1 MSRLKEVFLVL
12 SFIFA
17 GIFLIYTLSLNN
29 GLTETGKV
37 TLDLDLN
44 YQEGQA
50 LQGTLKLSLK
60 EGELIPVD
68 SKIILENSGE
78 SFEYSMDE
86 LVSESP
92 ITGNF
97 YIEGKNLSGA
107 GEGFGLEGEKI
118 TYPRVYFKLN
128 ILPEESNVKAEEE
141 ISEEQSNE
149 EISQDETPSNE
160 NETAVDSETQES
172 SASQSVEKGETTSE
186 NIETTTTTNG
196 ETEITAESSTE
207 TTNVQEVSEVQATS
221 TESKKEEKR
230 EKEEKKEEKSE
241 EKSESKSEEATPIT
255 GGFILDFSRGIFN
268 IFLRL
273 TGQASLET
281 ENPVEGDVSQGEEFT
296 YKLNPRQTANIIPGS
311 VRTES
316 KKISDD
322 NVNIKIDVS
331 NAIVTTSY
339 FEKESGF
346 GEEYLGDNEK
356 EISIDITKLN
366 FTPKEGGLSIRLVN
380 GEEEILI
387 LITNVAEGNIS
398 SSATTEINETSLEF
412 EIQSSSELTDE
423 ERKIILSKLGNSTT
437 LKVTKAEK
445 TKEGF
450 FVRMEIGNYWIEHYY
465 PTTSDLEF
473 TENFDI
479 DKVRFLKDLA
489 RELSQTSSSRE
500 QIEGLIGDVEF

>member
-172 SASQSVEKGETTSE
+172 SASQSVEKGE
-186 NIETTTTTNG
+186 
-196 ETEITAESSTE
+196 
-207 TTNVQEVSEVQATS
+207 
-221 TESKKEEKR
+221 
-230 EKEEKKEEKSE
+230 KKEEKSE

-380 GEEEILI
+380 GEE
-387 LITNVAEGNIS
+387 
-398 SSATTEINETSLEF
+398 
-412 EIQSSSELTDE
+412 
-423 ERKIILSKLGNSTT
+423 
-437 LKVTKAEK
+437 
-445 TKEGF
+445 
-450 FVRMEIGNYWIEHYY
+450 
-465 PTTSDLEF
+465 
-473 TENFDI
+473 
-479 DKVRFLKDLA
+479 
-489 RELSQTSSSRE
+489 
-500 QIEGLIGDVEF
+500 

>member
-128 ILPEESNVKAEEE
+128 ILPEESN
-141 ISEEQSNE
+141 
-149 EISQDETPSNE
+149 
-160 NETAVDSETQES
+160 
-172 SASQSVEKGETTSE
+172 
-186 NIETTTTTNG
+186 
-196 ETEITAESSTE
+196 
-207 TTNVQEVSEVQATS
+207 
-221 TESKKEEKR
+221 KKEKKQ
-230 EKEEKKEEKSE
+230 EKEKKKKEKSE

-346 GEEYLGDNEK
+346 GE
-356 EISIDITKLN
+356 
-366 FTPKEGGLSIRLVN
+366 
-380 GEEEILI
+380 
-387 LITNVAEGNIS
+387 
-398 SSATTEINETSLEF
+398 
-412 EIQSSSELTDE
+412 
-423 ERKIILSKLGNSTT
+423 
-437 LKVTKAEK
+437 
-445 TKEGF
+445 
-450 FVRMEIGNYWIEHYY
+450 
-465 PTTSDLEF
+465 
-473 TENFDI
+473 
-479 DKVRFLKDLA
+479 
-489 RELSQTSSSRE
+489 
-500 QIEGLIGDVEF
+500 